1 MAASGAGFD
10 LIPNLLV
17 DRLGGPMPPP
27 GVSPVAMVGLA
38 WIAPRAQPADSP
50 DRRSFVGYLGETFTH
65 GGNDWS
71 VLYLDWDLETWL
83 VIETIGIVG
92 RERITSAAGS
102 GAPALRDVVL
112 VLADTAVGH
121 GRRSLSLEGAF
132 LCGNFTRAGDFEPS
146 PSGGTLDAST
156 GVFCEGRSPGCCR
169 GCTAYTR

>member
-1 MAASGAGFD
+1 MPRGRVAG
-10 LIPNLLV
+10 
-17 DRLGGPMPPP
+17 
-27 GVSPVAMVGLA
+27 
-38 WIAPRAQPADSP
+38 
-50 DRRSFVGYLGETFTH
+50 RRSAQRGLRHAPNAGLTPQTGGASSGISARTFNH

-102 GAPALRDVVL
+102 GAPALRDVVW
-112 VLADTAVGH
+112 VLADAAVGH
-121 GRRSLSLEGAF
+121 GSRSLSVEGAF

-146 PSGGTLDAST
+146 PTGGTLAAST
-156 GVFCEGRSPGCCR
+156 GVFCEARSPGCCK